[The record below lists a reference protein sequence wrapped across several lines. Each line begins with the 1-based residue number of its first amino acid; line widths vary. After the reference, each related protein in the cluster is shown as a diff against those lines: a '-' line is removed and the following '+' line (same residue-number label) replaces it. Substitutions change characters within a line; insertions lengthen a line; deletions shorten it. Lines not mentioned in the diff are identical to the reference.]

1 MGDSVGGWAKRSALT
16 RGVLALAGGLGLSLG
31 RVASSVRAEEAAP
44 GVVGGPAT
52 LTLYGRDWH
61 LADRDRRPGRVP
73 APGDRMAMFD
83 ELLDGAEGEKVGEFY
98 AACFCVDSPFGAT
111 PYAAANLE
119 FHTFN
124 LDGGSISGMGTA
136 SAGENVYAIVGGTGR
151 FAGARGSYVAVQRP
165 VELGGD
171 GTAEFHLTIT
181 S

>member
-1 MGDSVGGWAKRSALT
+1 LT

-31 RVASSVRAEEAAP
+31 RVTGSVRAEEAVP
-44 GVVGGPAT
+44 GVQGGAVT

-61 LADRDRRPGRVP
+61 LAAHDRRPGQLPVT
-73 APGDRMAMFD
+73 GDRMGMFG

-111 PYAAANLE
+111 PYAAANIE

-151 FAGARGSYVAVQRP
+151 YAGARGSYVAVQRP
-165 VELGGD
+165 AELGGD
-171 GTAEFHLTIT
+171 GTAEFHLTVT
-181 S
+181 G